1 MGVNGIYGLSGS
13 GLDVESMVKVGM
25 MSKENQ
31 LTKMQQNYTK
41 NEWKKEAYL
50 EIYDKLQSYNLS
62 NLSNYKRT
70 EYMNARTATSSN
82 DAIKVTANSSAP
94 TKSHVISVDRT
105 ATSAYLNGTEKLTRT
120 ASGASQYSTKLA
132 DVLFSSYSITEN
144 DNGTYNATFN
154 FSDGTS
160 KEFSSASEADLKAV
174 NALSFLVG
182 ADTDAVTA
190 GAYANV
196 SLTSTA
202 FSSTNFKSTL
212 QGIINDYADN
222 EGYTSTQDF
231 LTDYKDETALSIS
244 AADGTNSDEIE
255 ITFGELNEVLEKGT
269 FQDFVALLNKKFSDS
284 GVNLEASDDSN
295 TLKISNT
302 NASTTDT
309 VSFVINSDGIGTAF
323 NDAIKDGMTTA
334 PTSGVTVDGVTFT
347 ENTTGMTGSSTTML
361 TLEASN
367 GAAASVDTDEM
378 KEVKI
383 TYYDLVKDASFYT
396 LTNKVGNTGT
406 GVKAY
411 YDSAQDTFS
420 FYNQKSGSSSY
431 VAIQANDERTATL
444 LTNMGLKATD
454 GGADLSN
461 APIINFAESD
471 GNDGYKAKITAGKD
485 ASVTIDGI
493 KQNPN
498 ANNITVQGVTY
509 DFSQVTKSETA
520 TVNVD
525 QDVDKIMD
533 NVKSFVKEYNEL
545 MEGLY
550 TAYSERPNSGY
561 EPLTEAQKAE
571 MTEEQIEKWEKK
583 AKAGLLYHDSTLRRI
598 IEQMRSAVSG
608 TVDGMDSGYKYTT
621 AYSIG
626 ISSKGVQG
634 QLQIDEERLRAA
646 LVDDPDSVYKIFANL
661 DSTKDDV
668 TDSANGI
675 AQRLGGVLSNATKS
689 ISKVSG
695 TNSGT
700 AEDSTLNTLLRN
712 LQTKMSN
719 FQAMMQAFE
728 DKLYK
733 KYDAME
739 SSLAMLGSQLNYV
752 TGMFSS

>member
-31 LTKMQQNYTK
+31 LAKMQQNYTK

-82 DAIKVTANSSAP
+82 DIISVFADSSAP
-94 TKSHVISVDRT
+94 TKSHVITVDRT
-105 ATSAYLNGTEKLTRT
+105 ATSAYLNGTEKLERIAT
-120 ASGASQYSTKLA
+120 GAGQYSTKLS
-132 DVLFSSYSITEN
+132 DVLFKSFSVTGDDTSGYTVN
-144 DNGTYNATFN
+144 YTLADDTTGTVT
-154 FSDGTS
+154 GTA
-160 KEFSSASEADLKAV
+160 EDLKNNNNV
-174 NALSFLVG
+174 VLSFTVG
-182 ADTDAVTA
+182 ADSDTGVTA
-190 GAYANV
+190 GTPASV
-196 SLTSTA
+196 SLTSTTFSSLNINEIVSRYTGSKADTDIA
-202 FSSTNFKSTL
+202 FAITAGDGSSSSNFSITFGDLNDALENGTFQEFVELLNQKFSENSLNLEAEFDSSTNKFTVTNPDTASGSASFT
-212 QGIINDYADN
+212 INN
-222 EGYTSTQDF
+222 SKLG
-231 LTDYKDETALSIS
+231 TAL
-244 AADGTNSDEIE
+244 
-255 ITFGELNEVLEKGT
+255 
-269 FQDFVALLNKKFSDS
+269 
-284 GVNLEASDDSN
+284 
-295 TLKISNT
+295 
-302 NASTTDT
+302 
-309 VSFVINSDGIGTAF
+309 
-323 NDAIKDGMTTA
+323 NDAIKAGVGTDDQSKFSTQTSITGDGSLTMMSLGSA
-334 PTSGVTVDGVTFT
+334 TSTGATMNADAKTV
-347 ENTTGMTGSSTTML
+347 N
-361 TLEASN
+361 
-367 GAAASVDTDEM
+367 
-378 KEVKI
+378 I

-420 FYNQKSGSSSY
+420 FYNQKSGSNSY
-431 VAIQANDERTATL
+431 VAITANDDRTAAF
-444 LTNMGLKATD
+444 LTSMGLKATD
-454 GGADLSN
+454 GGEDLSDKK
-461 APIINFAESD
+461 AITFTSGVAE
-471 GNDGYKAKITAGKD
+471 ITAGKD

-493 KQNPN
+493 KQNPD
-498 ANNITVQGVTY
+498 ANNIKVQGVTY
-509 DFSQVTKSETA
+509 DFSKVTEKTTA

-525 QDVDKIMD
+525 QDVEKIID

-550 TAYSERPNSGY
+550 TAYSERPNSSY

-571 MTEEQIEKWEKK
+571 MTEDQIEKWEKK

-598 IEQMRSAVSG
+598 IDQMRTAVSG
-608 TVDGMDSGYKYTT
+608 TVDGMDSTYKYTT

-646 LVDDPDSVYKIFANL
+646 LTDDPDSVYKIFANL
-661 DSTKDDV
+661 DATKDDV

-695 TNSGT
+695 TNAGT

-739 SSLAMLGSQLNYV
+739 SALASLGSQLNYV

>member
-70 EYMNARTATSSN
+70 EYMNARTATSSS
-82 DAIKVTANSSAP
+82 DIITVFADSSAP
-94 TKSHVISVDRT
+94 TKSHVITVDRT
-105 ATSAYLNGTEKLTRT
+105 ATSAYLNCTEKLKRIAT
-120 ASGASQYSTKLA
+120 GAGQYSTKLS
-132 DVLFSSYSITEN
+132 DVLFKSFSVTGDDTSGYTVSYTL
-144 DNGTYNATFN
+144 A
-154 FSDGTS
+154 DGTTTES
-160 KEFSSASEADLKAV
+160 VNKTADELKAM
-174 NALSFLVG
+174 NALSFTVG
-182 ADTDAVTA
+182 ADSDTGVTA
-190 GAYANV
+190 GTPASV
-196 SLTSTA
+196 SLTS
-202 FSSTNFKSTL
+202 SSLSTMNISTL
-212 QGIINDYADN
+212 INH
-222 EGYTSTQDF
+222 YTGN
-231 LTDYKDETALSIS
+231 KDSETVALVIN
-244 AADGTNSDEIE
+244 AGDGTNSSNFS
-255 ITFGELNEVLEKGT
+255 ITFGDLNDALTNGT
-269 FQDFVALLNKKFSDS
+269 FQEFVELLNQKFSEK
-284 GVNLEASDDSN
+284 GFNLEAEFDS
-295 TLKISNT
+295 ST
-302 NASTTDT
+302 NKFTVTNPDTASGSA
-309 VSFVINSDGIGTAF
+309 SFTIANSGLGTAL
-323 NDAIKDGMTTA
+323 NDAIKA
-334 PTSGVTVDGVTFT
+334 AGVGTDEQSKFNTYEFVTG
-347 ENTTGMTGSSTTML
+347 NGSLTTMSL
-361 TLEASN
+361 GSATSTGATMN
-367 GAAASVDTDEM
+367 GDAKTVN
-378 KEVKI
+378 I

-420 FYNQKSGSSSY
+420 FYNQKSGSNSY
-431 VAIQANDERTATL
+431 VAIRANDASTAAF
-444 LTNMGLKATD
+444 LTSMGLKATD
-454 GGADLSN
+454 GGEDLSDKKAITFTAN
-461 APIINFAESD
+461 KAE
-471 GNDGYKAKITAGKD
+471 ITAGKD

-493 KQNPN
+493 KQNPD
-498 ANNITVQGVTY
+498 ANNIKVQGVTY
-509 DFSQVTKSETA
+509 DFSKVTEKTTA

-525 QDVDKIMD
+525 QDVTKIID

-550 TAYSERPNSGY
+550 TAYSERPSSGY

-571 MTEEQIEKWEKK
+571 MTEDQIEKWEKK

-598 IEQMRSAVSG
+598 IDQMRTAVSG
-608 TVDGMDSGYKYTT
+608 TVDGMDSTYKYTT

-646 LVDDPDSVYKIFANL
+646 LTDDPDSVYKIFANL
-661 DSTKDDV
+661 DATKDDV

-695 TNSGT
+695 TNAGT

-739 SSLAMLGSQLNYV
+739 SALASLGSQLNYV